1 MKSKFVKT
9 HAKENKP
16 HYYKMLLKWFESK
29 ESYEKVTEFVIK
41 NYDKEHS
48 VYLLRLISLNYIKF
62 HTWLKKR
69 KEKRENIVKCEWNH
83 LLFTMFWFS
92 ILL

>member
-48 VYLLRLISLNYIKF
+48 VYLLRLISLNYISF
-62 HTWLKKR
+62 ILGLRREKR
-69 KEKRENIVKCEWNH
+69 KEK
-83 LLFTMFWFS
+83 T
-92 ILL
+92 

>member
-16 HYYKMLLKWFESK
+16 HYYKMLIKWFESK
-29 ESYEKVTEFVIK
+29 KKKEKVTEFVIK

-48 VYLLRLISLNYIKF
+48 VYLLRLISLNYISF
-62 HTWLKKR
+62 ILGLRREKR
-69 KEKRENIVKCEWNH
+69 KEK
-83 LLFTMFWFS
+83 T
-92 ILL
+92 

>member
-1 MKSKFVKT
+1 MKKILIPKDNFWARMKSKFVKT

-48 VYLLRLISLNYIKF
+48 VYLLRLISLNYISF
-62 HTWLKKR
+62 ILGLRREKR
-69 KEKRENIVKCEWNH
+69 KEK
-83 LLFTMFWFS
+83 T
-92 ILL
+92 